1 MTKDTGDPALARRL
15 KNLERAIRA
24 HDSLIVGWLSA
35 KLSDAEAA
43 RDIAQEVYLRAWRYA
58 QETPIDNPRALLFK
72 TAANLAANE
81 FVARRRARLRGPQ
94 AGETGSDGAFDD
106 LASDAPTPEQ
116 TALARSDARLSLA
129 AIDALPRKVRRAF
142 VMSRF
147 EERTYGEI
155 ADELSVSVSS
165 VEKYIIT
172 ALKALRAA
180 VNEESENAGKTTV
193 MNFPTRRIKR
203 RRK

>member
-1 MTKDTGDPALARRL
+1 MTKNTGDPALARRL

-24 HDSLIVGWLSA
+24 HDSLIVGWLAA
-35 KLSDAEAA
+35 KLGDAEVA
-43 RDIAQEVYLRAWRYA
+43 RDIAQEAYLRAWRYA
-58 QETPIDNPRALLFK
+58 QEAPIDNPRALLFK

-94 AGETGSDGAFDD
+94 AGETGPDGTFDD
-106 LASDAPTPEQ
+106 LASDAPSPEQ

-180 VNEESENAGKTTV
+180 VEKGSENAGKATV
-193 MNFPTRRIKR
+193 VDFPARRLKR